1 MRGSLPS
8 AWNRC
13 IIRFSNSIARQKAA
27 LKLFKKLNMY
37 TITITN
43 TIPANEIE
51 ELIKMFVP
59 KGEYELNVEE
69 ALANAQSFSV
79 VFEEETIS
87 RPVTE
92 FRQEDRPLTDKKE
105 LKNAVKRGIYT
116 ALGGHLGKSL
126 PWGTLTGVKPGK
138 IVRELKEQGLSE
150 DQIRAHMKDY
160 YYLSKEKTELLL
172 EILHTQYPY
181 TKPEAEKSAGIYL
194 GIPFCPT
201 RCVYCSFTSNIPK
214 KDDVERYLAA
224 LYKEIEYVGSQ
235 MKQTGWRADSFY
247 IGGGT
252 PTTLSEGQL
261 DDLLTKI
268 FGEFDL
274 SDCRE
279 FTVEARRPDTITFE
293 KMKVIK
299 DHGIDRISI
308 NPQSMK
314 QHTLDLIGRSH
325 TPEEILKAFETA
337 RSAGIG
343 TINMDLIAGL
353 PEEGPEDLMDTLEKV
368 TALRP
373 ENITIHTLALKRAS
387 RLKMEDERYHLKH
400 GEVLTDMVA
409 LSQEYMK
416 QSGYVPYYLYRQ
428 KYMAGNYENVG
439 YCLPGKECL
448 YNIRTMDEQE
458 TMIALG
464 AGGISKRYYSAETR
478 IERSANV
485 SNFEIYIDRIDE
497 MLDRKYQL
505 LFA

>member
-1 MRGSLPS
+1 MYMRPFLRGV
-8 AWNRC
+8 
-13 IIRFSNSIARQKAA
+13 IARQKAA

-138 IVRELKEQGLSE
+138 IVRELKEQGFSE

-160 YYLSKEKTELLL
+160 YFMSEEKTELLL

-181 TKPEAEKSAGIYL
+181 TKPTVEKSAGIYL

-224 LYKEIEYVGSQ
+224 LYKEIEYVGSR

-279 FTVEARRPDTITFE
+279 FTVEAGRTDTITFE

-368 TALRP
+368 TALGR
-373 ENITIHTLALKRAS
+373 
-387 RLKMEDERYHLKH
+387 
-400 GEVLTDMVA
+400 
-409 LSQEYMK
+409 
-416 QSGYVPYYLYRQ
+416 
-428 KYMAGNYENVG
+428 
-439 YCLPGKECL
+439 
-448 YNIRTMDEQE
+448 RTSPS
-458 TMIALG
+458 TPW
-464 AGGISKRYYSAETR
+464 R
-478 IERSANV
+478 
-485 SNFEIYIDRIDE
+485 
-497 MLDRKYQL
+497 
-505 LFA
+505 

>member
-1 MRGSLPS
+1 
-8 AWNRC
+8 
-13 IIRFSNSIARQKAA
+13 
-27 LKLFKKLNMY
+27 MY

-43 TIPANEIE
+43 QFPANEIE

-79 VFEEETIS
+79 VFDGERIS
-87 RPVTE
+87 RPVSDYDPPE
-92 FRQEDRPLTDKKE
+92 RLFEEKKE

-116 ALGGHLGKSL
+116 ALSTHTGKTL

-138 IVRELKEQGLSE
+138 IVRDLKDRGWKEAE
-150 DQIRAHMKDY
+150 IRTHMKEY
-160 YYLSKEKTELLL
+160 YYLSPEKTELLM
-172 EILHTQYPY
+172 EILHNQYPFA
-181 TKPEAEKSAGIYL
+181 KPEGEKSAGIYL

-201 RCVYCSFTSNIPK
+201 RCVYCSFTSNIPR

-224 LYKEIEYVGSQ
+224 LYREIEYVGSEMQ
-235 MKQTGWRADSFY
+235 RTGWKADSFY

-252 PTTLSEGQL
+252 PTTLEEDQL
-261 DDLLTKI
+261 EDLLTAI
-268 FGEFDL
+268 FREFDL
-274 SDCRE
+274 SGCRE
-279 FTVEARRPDTITFE
+279 FTVEAGRPDTITLE
-293 KMKVIK
+293 KMQVIK
-299 DHGIDRISI
+299 SFGIDRISI

-314 QHTLDLIGRSH
+314 QRTLDLIGRSH
-325 TPEEILKAFETA
+325 TPEEILTAFETA
-337 RSAGIG
+337 RKAGIG

-353 PEEGPEDLMDTLEKV
+353 PEESPEDLMDTLEQV
-368 TALRP
+368 TALGP

-387 RLKMEDERYHLKH
+387 RLKMEDEEYHLKH
-400 GEVLTDMVA
+400 GDVLTDMVA
-409 LSQEYMK
+409 KSQAYMK
-416 QSGYVPYYLYRQ
+416 QAGYEPYYLYRQ

-448 YNIRTMDEQE
+448 YNIRTMDEQQ

-464 AGGISKRYYSAETR
+464 AGGISKRYFSAETR

-497 MLDRKYQL
+497 MLNRKYQL